1 MNVNAFIDNL
11 HFLVQ
16 PWDSIITIN
25 ANPKDALLT
34 QVFNNISSPSFNL
47 SMADKNVYQDFTW
60 AITQGN
66 PYRSDH

>member
-1 MNVNAFIDNL
+1 VNVTDFLDNMHFIVNNN
-11 HFLVQ
+11 
-16 PWDSIITIN
+16 PIITIN

-34 QVFNNISSPSFNL
+34 QFFNDISDPSFNL

-60 AITQGN
+60 ALTQGK